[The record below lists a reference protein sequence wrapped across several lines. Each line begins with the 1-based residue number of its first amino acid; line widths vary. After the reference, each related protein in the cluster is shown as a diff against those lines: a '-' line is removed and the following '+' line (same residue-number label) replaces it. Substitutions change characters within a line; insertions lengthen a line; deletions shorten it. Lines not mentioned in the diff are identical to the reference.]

1 MDEKSGRDG
10 PDDKKLIF
18 FSLFRKKQI
27 NFFFSQHPI
36 KAFEHL
42 LQCDIMNSVAIFIIW
57 LIRQWLKN
65 KFCFFR
71 SHMWIKISFGRFWK

>member
-10 PDDKKLIF
+10 PDDKKLNF

-42 LQCDIMNSVAIFIIW
+42 LQCDIMNSVAIFII
-57 LIRQWLKN
+57 
-65 KFCFFR
+65 
-71 SHMWIKISFGRFWK
+71 